1 VKRRYIILL
10 CGKKR
15 EIPDE
20 YTELKSCSISSSDN
34 LSIEDFEATFL
45 EEEAF
50 VLEYA
55 LAVGSVL

>member
-1 VKRRYIILL
+1 ML